1 MKKRQLNEQIKRA
14 SLVIKADRM
23 GISSGIEEVIS
34 KEIED
39 VLNDFFALSDNVKTE
54 IDINNR
60 GFSIKITVNA
70 YSVKQIKI
78 L

>member
-34 KEIED
+34 NMPNR
-39 VLNDFFALSDNVKTE
+39 LPQHLLWAL
-54 IDINNR
+54 R
-60 GFSIKITVNA
+60 LLF
-70 YSVKQIKI
+70 
-78 L
+78 